1 MTLYHPQLHRKIGKF
16 WTMDL
21 LLDTHILLWSLLEPS
36 RLSRH
41 ISRELESDDNLLW
54 ISPITTWEILILIE
68 KGRIEIDLDS
78 IDWIHEIFSTVP
90 LKEAPLN
97 HEIAIQSRRI
107 QLPHKDPTDR
117 FIAATAVVYGL
128 TLVTADERLL
138 GSDTLS
144 LLSNK

>member
-1 MTLYHPQLHRKIGKF
+1 MN
-16 WTMDL
+16 L

-36 RLSRH
+36 RLSQR
-41 ISRELESDDNLLW
+41 ISHELENGDNHLW
-54 ISPITTWEILILIE
+54 ISPITTWETLILIE
-68 KGRIEIDLDS
+68 KGCIEIDLDP
-78 IDWIHEIFSTVP
+78 IEWVHEIFSTVP

-107 QLPHKDPTDR
+107 QLPHKDPADR

-138 GSDTLS
+138 VSDQYS
-144 LLSNK
+144 LLTNK

>member
-1 MTLYHPQLHRKIGKF
+1 MN
-16 WTMDL
+16 L

-36 RLSRH
+36 RLSRR
-41 ISRELESDDNLLW
+41 ISLELENDDNHLW
-54 ISPITTWEILILIE
+54 ISPITTWETLLLIE
-68 KGRIEIDLDS
+68 KGRIEINLDP
-78 IDWIHEIFSTVP
+78 IDWVREIFSKVP

-107 QLPHKDPTDR
+107 KLPHNDPADR

-138 GSDTLS
+138 FSDQYS
-144 LLSNK
+144 LLPNK

>member
-1 MTLYHPQLHRKIGKF
+1 MN
-16 WTMDL
+16 L

-36 RLSRH
+36 RLSQR
-41 ISRELESDDNLLW
+41 ISLELENDDNHLW
-54 ISPITTWEILILIE
+54 ISPITTWETLVLIE
-68 KGRIEIDLDS
+68 KGRIEINLDS
-78 IDWIHEIFSTVP
+78 IDWVREIFSTVP

-107 QLPHKDPTDR
+107 KLPHNDPADR

-138 GSDTLS
+138 FSDQYS
-144 LLSNK
+144 LLPNK

>member
-1 MTLYHPQLHRKIGKF
+1 MN
-16 WTMDL
+16 L

-36 RLSRH
+36 RLSRR
-41 ISRELESDDNLLW
+41 ISHELENDDNHLW
-54 ISPITTWEILILIE
+54 LSPITTWEILILIE
-68 KGRIEIDLDS
+68 KGRIEINLDP
-78 IDWIHEIFSTVP
+78 IDWIREIFSTVP

-107 QLPHKDPTDR
+107 QLPHKDPADR

-138 GSDTLS
+138 ASDQYS
-144 LLSNK
+144 LLPHK